1 MAKINKVW
9 VYNYKVRHPDYIG
22 YYGGEIT
29 VSTHKEDPAER
40 ALAKARTK
48 VVSTLNNRNIELDEQ
63 HEVEISLDV
72 SYVI

>member
-1 MAKINKVW
+1 MSKTNKIW
-9 VYNYKVRHPDYIG
+9 VYNYKVKHPDYIG
-22 YYGGEIT
+22 YYQGEVT
-29 VSTHKEDPAER
+29 VSTHKEDPADR

-48 VVSTLNNRNIELDEQ
+48 VVSTINHRNIELDEQ